1 MLVLISIMMPNT
13 YCARKIL
20 AHYLAA
26 LNKSFEEGAKSRDS
40 Q

>member
-1 MLVLISIMMPNT
+1 MLVLISTMLPNA

-26 LNKSFEEGAKSRDS
+26 PNKSFEEGAKSIDS